1 MSSIKSWKF
10 QIVTLAVVPV
20 LSHDSETLKRFVLDV
35 LSQFFKD
42 TRSLLIFDTTDG
54 AANMLKLS
62 QLLGHKRTTCLA
74 HCLHNLLTTDT
85 INKIPKI
92 QSLITRCKEIVTALH
107 FKTCLLN
114 EEKQT
119 EEDIQLQD
127 RISDVNEE
135 LILDENNPVL
145 EQVDESVELETEQ
158 EGEQE
163 VDQSARSLPHIG
175 SSYKHHVH
183 QTLKLSVPTRWNTN
197 LTMIESLL
205 DLFNPV
211 NNALKKIGKGT
222 VCMDDEDK
230 DLLEKL
236 RELLKPFK
244 AFTKL
249 FSENAPNLA
258 LLPLVK
264 SKIKRLCMTD
274 RKDLEE
280 IASFKKKILASLDKR
295 LPETDLMKLSAAF
308 DPGVWSLVMKKEECD
323 ELLRKTFMELQQ
335 SRYQENIFGSASID
349 ENEAA
354 EHSRKPDD
362 TDMDMRSSLI
372 FEAKTSTEQS
382 GSNALALFQKE
393 LSSYFIL
400 SESSQSKPLE
410 FWEMNQTR
418 FPMMSSMAKIY
429 LGISAGSVPVE
440 CMFSSTGLILNGK
453 RSRLTPARVNMIS
466 FIHDNNIY
474 L

>member
-1 MSSIKSWKF
+1 
-10 QIVTLAVVPV
+10 
-20 LSHDSETLKRFVLDV
+20 
-35 LSQFFKD
+35 
-42 TRSLLIFDTTDG
+42 
-54 AANMLKLS
+54 
-62 QLLGHKRTTCLA
+62 
-74 HCLHNLLTTDT
+74 
-85 INKIPKI
+85 
-92 QSLITRCKEIVTALH
+92 
-107 FKTCLLN
+107 
-114 EEKQT
+114 
-119 EEDIQLQD
+119 
-127 RISDVNEE
+127 
-135 LILDENNPVL
+135 
-145 EQVDESVELETEQ
+145 
-158 EGEQE
+158 
-163 VDQSARSLPHIG
+163 
-175 SSYKHHVH
+175 
-183 QTLKLSVPTRWNTN
+183 
-197 LTMIESLL
+197 
-205 DLFNPV
+205 
-211 NNALKKIGKGT
+211 
-222 VCMDDEDK
+222 MDDEDK

-453 RSRLTPARVNMIS
+453 RSRLTPAHVNMIS